1 MQSMTGKKRDNPTRC
16 WMLKLSSL
24 FNDIHRRLLRRSQ
37 GPSLER
43 LYQANHIQR
52 TFNVDFETFRADP
65 GRYLFALPPDL
76 QALWAREHTLLP
88 EQRRIADRYGSAT
101 CPLAENSTDATLGYE
116 QLRSQKQTCAHRHRG
131 RR

>member
-1 MQSMTGKKRDNPTRC
+1 MIGKKRDNPTRR

-24 FNDIHRRLLRRSQ
+24 FNDIHRRLLRTSQ
-37 GPSLER
+37 GPPLDR

-76 QALWAREHTLLP
+76 QALWARGHTLLP
-88 EQRRIADRYGSAT
+88 LQRRIADRYASAT
-101 CPLAENSTDATLGYE
+101 RPLAKNSPDATLGHE
-116 QLRSQKQTCAHRHRG
+116 QPRSPRQSRAHRN
-131 RR
+131 RRRR